1 MNSKKLIGFA
11 IAFVSFV
18 LLFKPAFIDIG
29 EINPTVQLMA
39 YLGMLAGAIVAGVL
53 TNGGE
58 EKSH

>member
-1 MNSKKLIGFA
+1 MSKKLIGFA
-11 IAFVSFV
+11 LAIAAFV

-29 EINPTVQLMA
+29 HNNPTVQLMA
-39 YLGMLAGAIVAGVL
+39 YLGMLVAVIVAGFL